1 MSTITG
7 MNKLLYQLDTE
18 WYDFLMMGIVNY
30 NGVKHLALCLEQED
44 DYQSYVFLPVDDK
57 FFNREIDLF
66 TAFKSCNSMYLSNYI
81 PSIDLEIITII
92 TGLPDRDLPK
102 PGVYYEL

>member
-1 MSTITG
+1 

-44 DYQSYVFLPVDDK
+44 DYQSYV
-57 FFNREIDLF
+57 
-66 TAFKSCNSMYLSNYI
+66 SYL
-81 PSIDLEIITII
+81 
-92 TGLPDRDLPK
+92 
-102 PGVYYEL
+102 